1 MRNLSDKYESAVVDE
16 TEEVYDY
23 ESVMAESYIGAQ
35 AGIAAYLAQFSDS
48 PIGQLVMS
56 NWTDALTEIVQD
68 TYDGITSQLQKDT
81 SNVLTKLFSTGRGVA
96 PDKLDLIDKRTVSFL
111 HDYNYTSITHMNDDI
126 QNGIKGMVY
135 RGLSAEETPEQI
147 IKKVSTH
154 IKQPMPVYR
163 TADLVKVERGAKNIR
178 DINPLRFLSPKARGM
193 MISRT
198 NPAMSYNRGLLEG
211 YKFDG
216 VRKVYSPHRAGEC
229 VSCSTIVSSGPWQVG
244 SVTPPPWHTNCGHN
258 LYPVLDSTK
267 ITGDLRSLLNYE
279 DVIPINPP
287 NFNMDFLGAKSP
299 AKELVIETAA
309 KELPDHLRMDHLFS
323 EGVIEWIPDSTKAV
337 YKSPTHFQFGSK
349 LTKEDLRSK
358 FLEFCGYRHW
368 TRYERELT
376 SKGFKRSDFGKAFS
390 EHLTVKGGVKNV
402 DLKPV
407 IEKDV
412 FKVEMKKTPVTAST
426 KEVVKDVGGLGG
438 YLSDTTK
445 IKIIPADLIA
455 QMSPAM
461 QKLTGD
467 MLTEVGEN
475 LSKLPSSIS
484 EKIVFRYDNKVRGV
498 LSPTGKEIVASTDQG
513 IYRTIANDILWP
525 ALKDSTDLNRRDFI
539 AIATDWIDGVFPKG
553 SAQDKLMKSLMDTYS
568 KTVKASPK
576 KLQPDYGSNITKANL
591 RHFYTPS
598 QMYKDNIAMTTK
610 RYDPKIEMR
619 DGVWAFAKDEND
631 LRRRLDYVDDHEV
644 GFIVADDGRLKLIT
658 KGEDHRVGIERTTQR
673 LLTADGSMYGHYHPA
688 SIGPSQADLMNQIH
702 NYIQGVNRSPNIV
715 VTRNHIYKNEIKDY
729 NKVKQA
735 FNSIESVE
743 KQLTAA
749 RTAYIKEEQRI
760 RSTLPWGK
768 EIDKFLAKTDDPE
781 MLQKYYKYVDRLRE
795 DNSYLLAQRYGDALG
810 IEITR
815 YKNDTA
821 HTLKE
826 IFEGEIGTANK
837 VITLDDVTNAL
848 NLPKSTTKQVE
859 FTPPVVKK
867 APKPVTKVLPEPK
880 QSNLGPLF
888 EEEHGLQLVDFDK
901 RSAPSLKKGLSY
913 LPDDIKNTL
922 IVARKDMKG
931 AVYDATTETV
941 SGRYM
946 ADIVQTI
953 ARDVLYPKYG
963 DVSGLNI
970 DEFVKLAG
978 QYFKTTNRDPNS
990 IKLFDDLFKKGGT
1003 TTVRTK
1009 ETIKVVAKNKRPTID
1024 IDKAIDFAD
1033 ETNNIEDILLTPLT
1047 EQYKKTFVEGEI
1059 EYMDSL
1065 KLRLSTINADLY
1077 KGRKVSESNMEKV
1090 ALADDIISR
1099 TSLPTDTILWRG
1111 IKASYVEKLKT
1122 GDISDWKGY
1131 AFSSTDEFYIK
1142 NFMKEGDYKIKIIA
1156 PKGSK
1161 ALYVDAA
1168 YDATGSEPAFIY
1180 ESEFI
1185 HPRGQAFKVLENDVK
1200 EKRITIRLLDTEKTV
1215 IPELPPTGKQL
1226 DKTQKKVLPVMI
1238 SKDTPNFNK
1247 ENGYITL
1254 RTREEADAYYETVSK
1269 KMKPIHGDE
1278 GEALQLYKGPFSYPI
1293 NEYLRTG
1300 VAHDESG
1307 ALIKGKGEAF
1317 LTDLITNLSKGI
1329 NKNVVPEDIKV
1340 TRFMGEVDDLK
1351 GLKQGDTYVEKGFL
1365 STSIRPYLIKDTV
1378 EQGWKAS
1385 ILVPQGTN
1393 GLFVEGIRGAKKLG
1407 NESELLMDKG
1417 HTLKILSINQKLK
1430 TVNFKLVEIK
1440 DNHLPGDIVIPKE
1453 VKTDYRDIL
1462 RQIPSDVN
1470 LRFVYDPN
1478 LFTSKHSFIEDG
1490 VYHVQVITKHDLN
1503 RIEEVVQEKH
1513 PGFKFSLNEKPKLPK
1528 LPDTTKRLKVPK
1540 GYTNLKNAEEAGDWE
1555 EAWRDS
1561 LDEFLSETYIK
1572 QGVTNRE
1579 LEEVNNY
1586 RFLTGYKEIN
1596 GALLDKTKMTTD
1608 IEERIGTLD
1617 SVIAKV
1623 TLPENMILHTG
1634 VRDSKID
1641 ELNVGDI
1648 WSKQTF
1654 LSTSADEQ
1662 VARRYRDQDLKKGKD
1677 AWFVDIIA
1685 PKSTHGIYTDAAA
1698 DHVSMSTFGE
1708 SEFLLQRNQE
1718 FKVISKDEVNKTM
1731 VVKVHEKEP
1740 PKVVGIDEKQI
1751 EKEFAKDR
1759 KRFYDDL
1766 KAEEKEREAYRA
1778 AEKKGLPAP
1787 PPPVFATGIKL
1798 TKADEKWAHTFSI
1811 DSSFWKSPSLKHEIG
1826 AFLDDYGNI
1835 KAFAKGDAH
1844 HVGLPKGSFIGGDN
1858 LGYVYMHYHPRD
1870 VAPSPDDFANYV
1882 DLHASGVRLPTLIMT
1897 DTKMYTLSFK
1907 KDGSPLNAM
1916 FIQKEIADIQKE
1928 WQDTLR
1934 SAKARAINDEH
1945 FKRLQSEASE
1955 KLAEKLA
1962 KLHNIELKITDR
1974 DDWWAEN
1981 EMGKLIPKGYAK
1993 KETKEKIEDK
2003 VKLPKYYDEEN
2014 SAPLKAEDLPIV
2026 NSKTAAEWSQHSK
2039 KINHETAIGLDK
2051 DGKIIYYV
2059 NGDKSVVS
2067 TDPNMFLEA
2076 SPIKAH
2082 IHSHPS
2088 SHGPSA
2094 PDVWEGM
2101 RHDITMDNDAN
2112 FVSKGIHT
2120 MVVTDGYIYDLHVTD
2135 PVKFRNRQADAGNLL
2150 ESLSTGIGM
2159 RARDYIR
2166 EDLSS
2171 DIFLENARRTVMRN
2185 SKYSEFTESI
2195 GRSTFWKADDMEK
2208 KYPTIYGEFKRDVR
2222 AEIDKEARGI
2232 YGGLYHEVLN
2242 NRGKNWGFKCDVYP
2256 RDTDPVDILR
2266 GNAKRLIPKKVWS
2279 KTGEEVERFE

>member
-229 VSCSTIVSSGPWQVG
+229 VSCSTIVSSGPWRVG

-461 QKLTGD
+461 QKLTGE

-513 IYRTIANDILWP
+513 IYRTIANDVLWP
-525 ALKDSTDLNRRDFI
+525 ALKDSTELNRRDFI
-539 AIATDWIDGVFPKG
+539 AIATDWIDGVFPEG

-610 RYDPKIEMR
+610 RYDPKLEMR
-619 DGVWAFAKDEND
+619 DSVWAFAKDEND

-658 KGEDHRVGIERTTQR
+658 KGEDHRVGIERSTQR

-688 SIGPSQADLMNQIH
+688 SVGPSQTDLMNQIH

-729 NKVKQA
+729 NKVKGA
-735 FNSIESVE
+735 FNNIESV
-743 KQLTAA
+743 KGQLTAA
-749 RTAYIKEEQRI
+749 RAAYVKEEQRI
-760 RSTLPWGK
+760 RSALPWGK
-768 EIDKFLAKTDDPE
+768 EVNTFLAKTNDPDLLE
-781 MLQKYYKYVDRLRE
+781 KYYKYVDRLRE

-990 IKLFDDLFKKGGT
+990 IKLFDKLFQP
-1003 TTVRTK
+1003 
-1009 ETIKVVAKNKRPTID
+1009 KV
-1024 IDKAIDFAD
+1024 
-1033 ETNNIEDILLTPLT
+1033 
-1047 EQYKKTFVEGEI
+1047 
-1059 EYMDSL
+1059 
-1065 KLRLSTINADLY
+1065 
-1077 KGRKVSESNMEKV
+1077 
-1090 ALADDIISR
+1090 
-1099 TSLPTDTILWRG
+1099 
-1111 IKASYVEKLKT
+1111 
-1122 GDISDWKGY
+1122 
-1131 AFSSTDEFYIK
+1131 
-1142 NFMKEGDYKIKIIA
+1142 
-1156 PKGSK
+1156 
-1161 ALYVDAA
+1161 
-1168 YDATGSEPAFIY
+1168 
-1180 ESEFI
+1180 
-1185 HPRGQAFKVLENDVK
+1185 
-1200 EKRITIRLLDTEKTV
+1200 
-1215 IPELPPTGKQL
+1215 KQL

-1897 DTKMYTLSFK
+1897 DTKMYTLGFK

-2003 VKLPKYYDEEN
+2003 VKLPKYYDKEN
-2014 SAPLKAEDLPIV
+2014 SVPLKAEDLPIV

-2101 RHDITMDNDAN
+2101 RHDITMDNEAN